1 MLGESDQKPVR
12 LRELANRDVD
22 AAIEHY
28 LNEASEKVALG
39 LIDELQ
45 KAFAIV
51 SMNPRIGSPRY
62 AHELDLPNL
71 RFKAVARYPYLVFY
85 VERDDCID
93 VWRILHGER
102 DIPAGVRAA
111 DE

>member
-1 MLGESDQKPVR
+1 MTGKPVR
-12 LRELANRDVD
+12 LRELANRDAD

-39 LIDELQ
+39 FIDELQ
-45 KAFAIV
+45 KAFARI
-51 SMNPRIGSPRY
+51 STNSSIGSPRY
-62 AHELDLPNL
+62 AHELDLPDL

-93 VWRILHGER
+93 VWRVLHGER
-102 DIPAGVRAA
+102 DIPAGVGTA
-111 DE
+111 EE